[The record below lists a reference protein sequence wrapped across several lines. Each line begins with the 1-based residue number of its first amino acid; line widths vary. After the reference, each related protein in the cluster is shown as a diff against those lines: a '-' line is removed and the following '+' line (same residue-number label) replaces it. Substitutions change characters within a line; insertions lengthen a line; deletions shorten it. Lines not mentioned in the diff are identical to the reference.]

1 MMAVCSFLGHRHI
14 YGHDV
19 QLRLQAAVNHLVE
32 ENDSV
37 EFLLYLWKSTEPFYA
52 LCLLAALRAKQC
64 APQKVTLTLVAD
76 RLELEQRLDPPAL
89 FHRGQVASA
98 FRIQRQKS
106 TQSPKKNCP
115 MDGQAVY
122 SRHQWLL

>member
-37 EFLLYLWKSTEPFYA
+37 EFQIV
-52 LCLLAALRAKQC
+52 RASC
-64 APQKVTLTLVAD
+64 RERV
-76 RLELEQRLDPPAL
+76 
-89 FHRGQVASA
+89 S
-98 FRIQRQKS
+98 
-106 TQSPKKNCP
+106 SP
-115 MDGQAVY
+115 V
-122 SRHQWLL
+122 

>member
-37 EFLLYLWKSTEPFYA
+37 ELTF
-52 LCLLAALRAKQC
+52 
-64 APQKVTLTLVAD
+64 VT
-76 RLELEQRLDPPAL
+76 
-89 FHRGQVASA
+89 A
-98 FRIQRQKS
+98 FFRK
-106 TQSPKKNCP
+106 
-115 MDGQAVY
+115 
-122 SRHQWLL
+122 L

>member
-1 MMAVCSFLGHRHI
+1 MMYSLGCRPQSTI
-14 YGHDV
+14 WLKKMFCRV
-19 QLRLQAAVNHLVE
+19 SALFM
-32 ENDSV
+32 ENPQS
-37 EFLLYLWKSTEPFYA
+37 LYA

-76 RLELEQRLDPPAL
+76 RLELEQRLADKWDPPAL
-89 FHRGQVASA
+89 FHRGQAASA

-122 SRHQWLL
+122 SRHNGFYEDLFDRMFRP

>member
-76 RLELEQRLDPPAL
+76 RLESWNSVWQTNGPTRS
-89 FHRGQVASA
+89 FSSRTGC
-98 FRIQRQKS
+98 FRFPYPKTEIHSKS
-106 TQSPKKNCP
+106 
-115 MDGQAVY
+115 
-122 SRHQWLL
+122 

>member
-52 LCLLAALRAKQC
+52 LCLLAALR
-64 APQKVTLTLVAD
+64 PNSV
-76 RLELEQRLDPPAL
+76 RL
-89 FHRGQVASA
+89 
-98 FRIQRQKS
+98 
-106 TQSPKKNCP
+106 KK
-115 MDGQAVY
+115 
-122 SRHQWLL
+122 